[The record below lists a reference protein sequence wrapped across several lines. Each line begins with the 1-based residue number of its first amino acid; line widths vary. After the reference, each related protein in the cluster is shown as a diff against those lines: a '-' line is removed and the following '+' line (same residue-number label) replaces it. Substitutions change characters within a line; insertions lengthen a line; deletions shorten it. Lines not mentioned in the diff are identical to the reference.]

1 LAKNSSRKK
10 NKTEYSKGELN
21 RVIDSVLHPLFGRS
35 SAFIIL
41 DTAAHGLVEQNSPE
55 TIKKFIRYSLPN
67 IIEEILKSQ

>member
-1 LAKNSSRKK
+1 LAQKPSRKK

-35 SAFIIL
+35 NAFIVL
-41 DTAAHGLVEQNSPE
+41 DTAAHGLVEQNPPE
-55 TIKKFIRYSLPN
+55 TIRKFIRYSLPK